1 MLHGHL
7 ALRSPFSSEIT
18 VFYAEEKFKCSNKR
32 GDPTDISLS
41 KTWHADIMKTWGSLI
56 MKNVL
61 SWANGSKMFSEG
73 LHWSK
78 KPQERHSDRL
88 NIGNSFVCP
97 DNLWCVMYFHGTTGC
112 KGIIFQK
119 TYYPSGR
126 TSVAFIKHYGSD
138 FETPM
143 YPQSPLVPYPPRD
156 AQWTKSPRLPE
167 GEWKC
172 WLCPGGELNISERF
186 CDTKLNWLVGEFL
199 HKVEQW
205 NWPRWAWAR
214 VLKMHWIHAPWRHQ
228 TLFVYWKSWFILFNL
243 PTGIAI

>member
-18 VFYAEEKFKCSNKR
+18 VFFSEKKFKCSNKR

-41 KTWHADIMKTWGSLI
+41 KIWRADIMKTWGSLI

-61 SWANGSKMFSEG
+61 SWANGWKMFSEG

-97 DNLWCVMYFHGTTGC
+97 DNLWSVTYFYGTRGC

-126 TSVAFIKHYGSD
+126 TSVAFIKRYGSD

-143 YPQSPLVPYPPRD
+143 YPQSPLVPYPLRD

-167 GEWKC
+167 GGTMEMLAIARGK
-172 WLCPGGELNISERF
+172 LNISERF
-186 CDTKLNWLVGEFL
+186 CETKRNWLVGESL
-199 HKVEQW
+199 HKVVQW
-205 NWPRWAWAR
+205 DWQRWAWAR
-214 VLKMHWIHAPWRHQ
+214 VLKMHWIHAP
-228 TLFVYWKSWFILFNL
+228 
-243 PTGIAI
+243 